1 MDNESAK
8 KASSY
13 KKGDLLRIS
22 SRNGASNW
30 FVKQIDDKSNSLTL
44 SGEHSNRPKK
54 LILDKIDFKNQ
65 FVSKIEKAEMEV
77 REGEILR
84 TSSRMYEHNIE
95 SNTDLKVKKIVP
107 GFLVLKDGKK
117 SILMIKAS
125 LNGAPLKYG
134 YTKSL
139 HTTSTKRYDTTVSVL
154 KPYQTNKN
162 NIFKINALSKSSSII
177 VTEDKEKAIKY
188 SHRETNRGSSISAD
202 NYSGLSIEAGN
213 ILNRISETT
222 AVFSK
227 QDYFKEA
234 ISNNKD
240 YTQSKLNTD
249 IADALEN
256 GYLIKKD
263 YSLKKPLIIY
273 HLSNEKMKSKN
284 INLRLDF
291 ELEQNSS
298 LKLIDFF
305 SDDSEKNFMN
315 IFYNFNLDK
324 DAILKNY
331 KIDKSLN
338 KNLKYSFNNINQ
350 KQNSISETFIFS
362 AGSDYFKNEINCN
375 LKGEYSSAF
384 INGIFSLD
392 DNKQHEIR
400 TTINHLVE
408 NTKSYQLIKSVL
420 GKNTKS
426 AYQGRIYVDSKA
438 QKTDG
443 YQLSK
448 AILLDETSEFNAKP
462 ELEIYADDV
471 KCSHGSASGS
481 LDDNSIFYL
490 MSRGLNYK
498 QAKGLLINGFLLDVI
513 EKITDAEIKD
523 LLKKMI
529 GLKK

>member
-1 MDNESAK
+1 MKEQ
-8 KASSY
+8 
-13 KKGDLLRIS
+13 L
-22 SRNGASNW
+22 
-30 FVKQIDDKSNSLTL
+30 
-44 SGEHSNRPKK
+44 
-54 LILDKIDFKNQ
+54 KIDFNKIKE
-65 FVSKIEKAEMEV
+65 VSNFSNRDIE
-77 REGEILR
+77 I
-84 TSSRMYEHNIE
+84 
-95 SNTDLKVKKIVP
+95 
-107 GFLVLKDGKK
+107 KK
-117 SILMIKAS
+117 SY
-125 LNGAPLKYG
+125 LNKFIENGFPNRKQENWKFL
-134 YTKSL
+134 
-139 HTTSTKRYDTTVSVL
+139 D
-154 KPYQTNKN
+154 
-162 NIFKINALSKSSSII
+162 INQI
-177 VTEDKEKAIKY
+177 
-188 SHRETNRGSSISAD
+188 
-202 NYSGLSIEAGN
+202 
-213 ILNRISETT
+213 
-222 AVFSK
+222 
-227 QDYFKEA
+227 
-234 ISNNKD
+234 ISNNISDLSFYND
-240 YTQSKLNTD
+240 YSIENKIDSSIFIDDLEHNKIIFINGRIEKIDFSYEDKKQIEIIEDSYTNDKSENNNSLIDLNIALSNKHSK
-249 IADALEN
+249 I
-256 GYLIKKD
+256 LIKKG
-263 YSLKKPLIIY
+263 YSFKKPLIIY
-273 HLSNEKMKSKN
+273 HLTNEKMKSKN

-291 ELEQNSS
+291 ELEQNST

>member
-1 MDNESAK
+1 MKEQ
-8 KASSY
+8 
-13 KKGDLLRIS
+13 L
-22 SRNGASNW
+22 
-30 FVKQIDDKSNSLTL
+30 
-44 SGEHSNRPKK
+44 
-54 LILDKIDFKNQ
+54 KIDFNKIQ
-65 FVSKIEKAEMEV
+65 EVSNFSNRDIE
-77 REGEILR
+77 I
-84 TSSRMYEHNIE
+84 
-95 SNTDLKVKKIVP
+95 
-107 GFLVLKDGKK
+107 KK
-117 SILMIKAS
+117 SY
-125 LNGAPLKYG
+125 LNKFIENGFPNRKQENWKFL
-134 YTKSL
+134 
-139 HTTSTKRYDTTVSVL
+139 D
-154 KPYQTNKN
+154 
-162 NIFKINALSKSSSII
+162 INQI
-177 VTEDKEKAIKY
+177 
-188 SHRETNRGSSISAD
+188 
-202 NYSGLSIEAGN
+202 
-213 ILNRISETT
+213 
-222 AVFSK
+222 
-227 QDYFKEA
+227 
-234 ISNNKD
+234 ISNNISDLSFYND
-240 YTQSKLNTD
+240 YSIENKIDSSIFIDDLEHNKIIFINGRIEKIDFSYEDKKQIEIIEDSYTIDKSENNNSLIDLN
-249 IADALEN
+249 IAFSN
-256 GYLIKKD
+256 KHFKILIKKG
-263 YSLKKPLIIY
+263 YSLKEPLIIY
-273 HLSNEKMKSKN
+273 HLTNEKMKSKN

-315 IFYNFNLDK
+315 IFYNFDLDR

-331 KIDKSLN
+331 KIDKLLN

-350 KQNSISETFIFS
+350 KQNSVSETFVFS

-513 EKITDAEIKD
+513 EKITDTEIKD